1 MELEIKITDLEEAIE
16 RTENNG
22 RRFNSFEE
30 ELEYVNQK
38 YKAKYIQ
45 HCADVEQEWLNS
57 DEYVPD
63 DANIFKRMKASFAH
77 IKNLIKKIFEGDI
90 YAEEDEWVVPY
101 DAARDVMRMDIHIP
115 TKEWNR
121 LKKKW
126 KV

>member
-1 MELEIKITDLEEAIE
+1 MELEIKISELTEAIE

-63 DANIFKRMKASFAH
+63 DLVRKGFAYGVLDIDGMKQRVLSWQLAQ
-77 IKNLIKKIFEGDI
+77 K
-90 YAEEDEWVVPY
+90 
-101 DAARDVMRMDIHIP
+101 
-115 TKEWNR
+115 
-121 LKKKW
+121 
-126 KV
+126 